1 MVIPRL
7 LREEAG
13 IAEGTLMKVAVIEG
27 GQFLVTPQLTIA
39 RSVIADRKSQGRKET
54 LRELAQVVA
63 ELRQEAKEKGLENM
77 PKREINAALTAVRRD
92 LKTSGKRPVK

>member
-27 GQFLVTPQLTIA
+27 GQFLVTPQVTIA
-39 RSVIADRKSQGRKET
+39 RNVLTDHKSQGRKHT
-54 LRELAQVVA
+54 LRQLAQVVA
-63 ELRQEAKEKGLENM
+63 ELRQEAKEKGLDKM
-77 PKREINAALTAVRRD
+77 PKREISAAVSAARRD
-92 LKTSGKRPVK
+92 LKKSRKRP